1 MNRLH
6 GKVALVTGAARGV
19 GAAVARRFLAEGAQ
33 VVLTDADE
41 AAGRACAE
49 ALGPRAAWRRLDVRV
64 ELSWIAAMAAV
75 LDGFGRLDVL
85 VNSVGITGL
94 ERGGCHDPEQTAL
107 EDWHALMRCNLD
119 GVFLGCKHG
128 LRTMRRTRAPG
139 EAGPIGTI
147 LNLPARC
154 ATHDATRAVAWAA
167 SQAAVSQHTRSV
179 AQHCA
184 DQRLPIRC
192 HVILP
197 GEPVPSHD
205 GHADALAAL
214 AALLAGDAAAF
225 ANGSAV
231 YAEERHVPGR
241 GNPPQGTRQA

>member
-1 MNRLH
+1 MNRLR

-41 AAGRACAE
+41 AAGRAFAE
-49 ALGPRAAWRRLDVRV
+49 ALGPRAAWRRLDVRE

-85 VNSVGITGL
+85 VNSAGVTGP
-94 ERGGCHDPEQTAL
+94 ERDGGQDPEQTAL

-128 LRTMRRTRAPG
+128 LRTMRRTRAAG

-147 LNLPARC
+147 LNLPARS
-154 ATHDATRAVAWAA
+154 AAHDARAVAWAA
-167 SQAAVSQHTRSV
+167 SQAAVSRHTRSV

-192 HVILP
+192 HMILP
-197 GEPVPSHD
+197 GGAEPSHD
-205 GHADALAAL
+205 GGADALSAWAARL
-214 AALLAGDAAAF
+214 ASDATAA
-225 ANGSAV
+225 ANGSTV
-231 YAEERHVPGR
+231 YADGT
-241 GNPPQGTRQA
+241 PPA